1 MTGTKLIRGGLALT
15 ACLFAAVLLAAC
27 GSSNDSSSTT
37 AAAAT
42 TTPASSGGS
51 GDTVSVADSGL
62 GKILVDGNGM
72 TIYAFGKDTSG
83 DTSACTG
90 DCASEWPPVMASS
103 KPTAGNGV
111 EASKLTT
118 FKRDDGTTQ
127 VAYNGHPLYTFTADS
142 APGDTNGNG
151 LDDFGGIWNAVTSA
165 GDPVAGGSSSSSS
178 DTSTTS
184 SSGGY
189 SY

>member
-1 MTGTKLIRGGLALT
+1 MTGTKLRGALAIG
-15 ACLFAAVLLAAC
+15 ACLLAAVLLAAC
-27 GSSNDSSSTT
+27 GSNDSTDTT
-37 AAAAT
+37 ATAAT
-42 TTPASSGGS
+42 PAPASSGGS

-62 GKILVDGNGM
+62 GKILVDSNGM
-72 TIYAFGKDTSG
+72 TMYAFAQDTSG
-83 DTSACTG
+83 DASACSG
-90 DCASEWPPVMASS
+90 DCATEWPPVAASG

-111 EASKLTT
+111 DASKLTT

-151 LDDFGGIWNAVTSA
+151 LDDFGGLWHAVTSA
-165 GDPVAGGSSSSSS
+165 GDPVADEGSSSSSDS
-178 DTSTTS
+178 STTS
-184 SSGGY
+184 SGGGY

>member
-1 MTGTKLIRGGLALT
+1 MTGTKLRGALALV
-15 ACLFAAVLLAAC
+15 ACLLAGGLLAAC
-27 GSSNDSSSTT
+27 GSNGSSAAT
-37 AAAAT
+37 AAAT
-42 TTPASSGGS
+42 STTPASGGS

-62 GKILVDGNGM
+62 GKILTDADGM
-72 TIYAFGKDTSG
+72 TIYVFGKDTSG
-83 DTSACTG
+83 DASTCSG
-90 DCASEWPPVMASS
+90 DCASEWPPVSS
-103 KPTAGNGV
+103 SGKVAAGSGID
-111 EASKLTT
+111 ASKLTT

-127 VAYNGHPLYTFTADS
+127 VALNGHPLYTFTGDS

-151 LDDFGGIWNAVTSA
+151 LDDFGGVWNAATSA

-178 DTSTTS
+178 DTSTSS